1 MNTFNITLVALCH
14 LCAIRGTHW
23 RGRNYQNLVVLVL
36 QVVVQVVVDLLLM
49 LLNGLNLILMGLVN
63 LRGRAVQR

>member
-36 QVVVQVVVDLLLM
+36 QVVVDLLLM

-63 LRGRAVQR
+63 LRGWAVQR